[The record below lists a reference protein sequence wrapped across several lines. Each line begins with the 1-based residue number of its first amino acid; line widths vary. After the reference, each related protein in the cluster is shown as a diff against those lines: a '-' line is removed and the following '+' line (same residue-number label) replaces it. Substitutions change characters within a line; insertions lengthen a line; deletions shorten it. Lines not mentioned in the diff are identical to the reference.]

1 MIILNKRHEKKN
13 EYKKINDSDF
23 LKRNIFDGAIFNF
36 EQWVEIRNE
45 VKNKKIKIGIEF
57 SSNECLLSNESK
69 MSEISLIQI
78 KFETFKDGRP
88 FTFAKNL
95 RKKYGYE
102 GEIRATGHILPDQYV
117 FLIRC
122 GFDSVEIPEVD
133 KNVWIELL
141 KMDNGLYYQP

>member
-88 FTFAKNL
+88 FTFAKKL
-95 RKKYGYE
+95 RKKFDYR
-102 GEIRATGHILPDQYV
+102 GEIRATGHILPDQYT
-117 FLIRC
+117 FLLRC
-122 GFDSVEIPEVD
+122 GFDSVEIPKDD
-133 KNVWIELL
+133 KDIWIELL
-141 KMDNGLYYQP
+141 KMDDGLYYQP